1 MPRLRFW
8 TALFAVL
15 ILQLGLHT
23 YALASPFEQDQRIAR
38 ITWKAATRLT
48 GYDIHQKTTPQVRR
62 SPILGEMMNA
72 RGAYWCEVNIVWLD
86 TAMTDNTQ
94 TWLTI
99 FHEQVH
105 KLQCDNYVDGYGDW
119 DKELNCLVEREA
131 NDFTTLYA
139 RELKTPQSYIR
150 TDEDWRTIYN
160 CKPNKPIMAH

>member
-1 MPRLRFW
+1 
-8 TALFAVL
+8 
-15 ILQLGLHT
+15 
-23 YALASPFEQDQRIAR
+23 
-38 ITWKAATRLT
+38 
-48 GYDIHQKTTPQVRR
+48 
-62 SPILGEMMNA
+62 MNA
-72 RGAYWCEVNIVWLD
+72 RGAYWCDVNIVWLD

-139 RELKTPQSYIR
+139 LELQTPVQYIR
-150 TDEDWRTIYN
+150 TDDEWREIYN
-160 CKPNKPIMAH
+160 CKLKKQLMGH

>member
-1 MPRLRFW
+1 MPRSQFW
-8 TALFAVL
+8 TALFVVL
-15 ILQLGLHT
+15 LLHLGLQT
-23 YALASPFEQDQRIAR
+23 YEKASPFEQDQRIAR

-48 GYDIHQKTTPQVRR
+48 GYDIAQRTAPQVRR

-72 RGAYWCEVNIVWLD
+72 RGAYWCDTAIVWLD

-105 KLQCDNYVDGYGDW
+105 YLQCMSSMDGWGY
-119 DKELNCLVEREA
+119 DKDLDCLIEREA

-139 RELKTPQSYIR
+139 KELHTPVSYIR
-150 TDEDWRTIYN
+150 TDEEWRDIYN
-160 CKPNKPIMAH
+160 CKSTKQLMSH